1 MSKLIVNNLSC
12 QRGYKLLFENLSF
25 ELNSGEVLKVS
36 GPNGSGKTSLMKIL
50 AGLSSFETGSID
62 YDDTKINSE
71 RYNLDFLYLGHLAAL
86 SPELSCLENLKYTM
100 RLGNDNLDLD
110 FSDAL
115 KKVGLEKFEN
125 ELVGKLSAGQKKR
138 IALSLLFITQ
148 SKVWLLDEPFS
159 ALDSKAIKIIETR
172 VEDHCNSGGICIL
185 TTHQECNIKNMK
197 EVSLLI
203 SSCKQ

>member
-125 ELVGKLSAGQKKR
+125 ELVGKLSAGQIKR

-197 EVSLLI
+197 EISL
-203 SSCKQ
+203 

>member
-125 ELVGKLSAGQKKR
+125 ELVGQLSAGQKKR

-185 TTHQECNIKNMK
+185 STHQECNIKNMK
-197 EVSLLI
+197 EISL
-203 SSCKQ
+203 

>member
-172 VEDHCNSGGICIL
+172 IEDHCNSGGICIL
-185 TTHQECNIKNMK
+185 TTHQECNVKNLK
-197 EVSLLI
+197 EISL
-203 SSCKQ
+203 

>member
-100 RLGNDNLDLD
+100 RLGNDSLDLD

-115 KKVGLEKFEN
+115 EKVGLKKFEN

-197 EVSLLI
+197 EISL
-203 SSCKQ
+203 

>member
-100 RLGNDNLDLD
+100 RLGNDSLDLD

-172 VEDHCNSGGICIL
+172 VEDHCNSGGICVL

-197 EVSLLI
+197 EISL
-203 SSCKQ
+203 

>member
-62 YDDTKINSE
+62 YDDTTINSE

-115 KKVGLEKFEN
+115 KMVGLEKFEN

-197 EVSLLI
+197 EISL
-203 SSCKQ
+203 

>member
-115 KKVGLEKFEN
+115 EKVSLKKFEN

-197 EVSLLI
+197 EISL
-203 SSCKQ
+203 

>member
-25 ELNSGEVLKVS
+25 ELNSGEVLKIS

-110 FSDAL
+110 FSDVL

-197 EVSLLI
+197 EISL
-203 SSCKQ
+203 

>member
-115 KKVGLEKFEN
+115 KKVGLEKLEN

-197 EVSLLI
+197 EISL
-203 SSCKQ
+203 

>member
-100 RLGNDNLDLD
+100 RLGNDNFDLD
-110 FSDAL
+110 FFDAL

-197 EVSLLI
+197 EISL
-203 SSCKQ
+203 

>member
-100 RLGNDNLDLD
+100 RLGNDSLDLD

-115 KKVGLEKFEN
+115 KKVGLNKFEN

-197 EVSLLI
+197 EISL
-203 SSCKQ
+203 

>member
-115 KKVGLEKFEN
+115 EKVGLKKFEN

-172 VEDHCNSGGICIL
+172 IEDHCNSGGICIL

-197 EVSLLI
+197 EISL
-203 SSCKQ
+203 

>member
-115 KKVGLEKFEN
+115 KKAGLEKFEN

-185 TTHQECNIKNMK
+185 TTHQECNIKNLK
-197 EVSLLI
+197 EISL
-203 SSCKQ
+203 

>member
-62 YDDTKINSE
+62 YDETKINSE

-100 RLGNDNLDLD
+100 RLGNDSLDLD

-115 KKVGLEKFEN
+115 KKVGLKKFEN

-197 EVSLLI
+197 EISL
-203 SSCKQ
+203 

>member
-86 SPELSCLENLKYTM
+86 SPELSCLENLKYTI

-185 TTHQECNIKNMK
+185 TTHQECNIKNLK
-197 EVSLLI
+197 EISL
-203 SSCKQ
+203 

>member
-62 YDDTKINSE
+62 YDDTKINSQ

-115 KKVGLEKFEN
+115 EKVGLKKFEN

-197 EVSLLI
+197 EISL
-203 SSCKQ
+203 

>member
-62 YDDTKINSE
+62 YDETKINSE

-115 KKVGLEKFEN
+115 EKVGLKKFEN

-185 TTHQECNIKNMK
+185 TTHQECNIKNLK
-197 EVSLLI
+197 EISL
-203 SSCKQ
+203 

>member
-115 KKVGLEKFEN
+115 KKVGIEKFEN

-197 EVSLLI
+197 EISL
-203 SSCKQ
+203 

>member
-100 RLGNDNLDLD
+100 RLGNDKFDLD

-197 EVSLLI
+197 EISL
-203 SSCKQ
+203 

>member
-172 VEDHCNSGGICIL
+172 IEDHCNSGGICIL

-197 EVSLLI
+197 EVSL
-203 SSCKQ
+203 

>member
-50 AGLSSFETGSID
+50 AGLSSFEIGSID

-86 SPELSCLENLKYTM
+86 SPELSCLENLKFTM
-100 RLGNDNLDLD
+100 RLGNDSLDLD

-115 KKVGLEKFEN
+115 KKVGLKKFEN

-197 EVSLLI
+197 EISL
-203 SSCKQ
+203 

>member
-115 KKVGLEKFEN
+115 EKVGLKKFEN

-148 SKVWLLDEPFS
+148 SKVLLLDEPFS

-197 EVSLLI
+197 EISL
-203 SSCKQ
+203 